1 MFLIASLSR
10 TNSIAAVVGLLFIFM
25 GTPISNLLIR
35 MVGNGSSIIK
45 WNPGNMFNVAFQFL
59 TPSTIHTSL
68 LSDGE
73 LIIGNLVWA
82 ALFIAVGYYAFKKKR
97 I

>member
-1 MFLIASLSR
+1 
-10 TNSIAAVVGLLFIFM
+10 
-25 GTPISNLLIR
+25 
-35 MVGNGSSIIK
+35 
-45 WNPGNMFNVAFQFL
+45 MFNVAFQFL